1 MYPLLTLAGTLRTW
15 QVRYCQ
21 GDFGGCERYRRTLQ
35 GREVP
40 ANLMPNGMVL
50 RHTPTGTKKFTG
62 GK

>member
-15 QVRYCQ
+15 QVRYCK
-21 GDFGGCERYRRTLQ
+21 GEFSGCERYRRTQQ

-50 RHTPTGTKKFTG
+50 RQTPTGAK
-62 GK
+62 

>member
-15 QVRYCQ
+15 QVRYCK
-21 GDFGGCERYRRTLQ
+21 GEFSGCERYRRTQQ

-50 RHTPTGTKKFTG
+50 RQTPAGAK
-62 GK
+62 